1 MENKKVAIYCRVAS
15 KNRVEIKKQKEILK
29 NYCNENNYEIY
40 KIYIDNGYSG
50 IYDNR
55 PNYNKLL
62 NDLKKN
68 IFDTIIV
75 RDMSRLGRSIIKLEK
90 VIKLL
95 ENNNCNLICLN
106 EDINSKK
113 AVGKLFLKC
122 VSLLPNMIGGEN
134 DE

>member
-1 MENKKVAIYCRVAS
+1 MENKKVVIYCRVAS
-15 KNRVEIKKQKEILK
+15 KNRIEIKKQKEILK

-50 IYDNR
+50 LDVNR

-68 IFDTIIV
+68 MFDTIIV

-106 EDINSKK
+106 EDINSKN
-113 AVGKLFLKC
+113 AVGKILLRC
-122 VSLLPNMIGGEN
+122 ISLLPNMIGGEN

>member
-15 KNRVEIKKQKEILK
+15 KNRIEIKKQKEILK

-50 IYDNR
+50 LDDNR
-55 PNYNKLL
+55 PNYIKLL

-68 IFDTIIV
+68 MFDTIIV

-106 EDINSKK
+106 EDFNSKN
-113 AVGKLFLKC
+113 AVGKILLRC
-122 VSLLPNMIGGEN
+122 ISLLPNMIGGEN

>member
-15 KNRVEIKKQKEILK
+15 KNRIKIKKQKEILK

-50 IYDNR
+50 LDVNR

-68 IFDTIIV
+68 MFDTIIV

-106 EDINSKK
+106 EDINSKN
-113 AVGKLFLKC
+113 AVGKILLRC
-122 VSLLPNMIGGEN
+122 ISLLPNMIGGEN